1 MTPSGEPSQPIG
13 AQARRGPLRAGER
26 VQLTDERGKL
36 HTITLLAGES
46 FHTQHGVLHHDDVIG
61 GPEGVVIENTHG
73 FQYQVLRPLVSD
85 YVLSMPRGATVV
97 YPKDSAQ
104 IIHAADIFPGA
115 RVVEAGVGSGGLSI
129 SLLRAVGDHGNV
141 FAYERREDFAEIAEA
156 NVTTFF
162 GQPHPGFS
170 ITLGDV
176 QEEAVKHHAPGSI
189 DRVVLD
195 MLAPWETI
203 DAVATLLAPG
213 GVWLNYVATATQ
225 LSRLHETIRDDGRFT
240 PVEASETIIR
250 DWHLDGLAVRPQ
262 HRMVGHTGFLL
273 MTRRLA
279 LGQEGLELR
288 RRMKTFHQEDID
300 IWIPTED
307 AAWRPEQHGHREP
320 TAKRARK
327 AVRQSKAQAD
337 RAVASLSAD
346 RGATNSPADDD
357 QSAETP
363 HRGSEAT

>member
-1 MTPSGEPSQPIG
+1 MTPSGEATQPIG

-36 HTITLLAGES
+36 HTITLLTGES
-46 FHTQHGVLHHDDVIG
+46 FHTQHGVLHHDDIIG
-61 GPEGVVIENTHG
+61 GPEGIVIENTHG
-73 FQYQVLRPLVSD
+73 FEYQVLRPLVSD

-97 YPKDSAQ
+97 YPKDSGQ
-104 IIHAADIFPGA
+104 IIHMADIFPGA
-115 RVVEAGVGSGGLSI
+115 RVLEAGVGSGGLSI
-129 SLLRAVGDHGNV
+129 SLLRAVGDQGKV

-176 QEEAVKHHAPGSI
+176 QEEALKHHEPGSI

-195 MLAPWETI
+195 MLAPWEIVDT
-203 DAVATLLAPG
+203 VATLLAPG

-225 LSRLHETIRDDGRFT
+225 LSRIHEAIRDDGRFT
-240 PVEASETIIR
+240 AAEASETIVR
-250 DWHLDGLAVRPQ
+250 GWHLDGLAVRPQ

-288 RRMKTFHQEDID
+288 RRIKTFNQEDMD
-300 IWIPTED
+300 IWTPPED
-307 AAWRPEQHGHREP
+307 AQWRPEQHGHREP
-320 TAKRARK
+320 TTKRARK
-327 AVRQSKAQAD
+327 AVRQSKAQAQ
-337 RAVASLSAD
+337 RAVESLVSEA
-346 RGATNSPADDD
+346 GEENSPSDDE
-357 QSAETP
+357 QQA
-363 HRGSEAT
+363 